1 MMKTGILSTV
11 ACFLLMLSQVVSVE
25 AAQHLSAKLSANPVN
40 YAGSCPAKITFKGR
54 IRASEPGRVQYKF
67 IRSDGANAPV
77 RTINFTQA
85 GSKPVSTTWTL
96 GGASLPSYSGWEA
109 IQIVYPYSEQ
119 SKKAHFKVSCKD
131 NTPRKRPDLIVSKI
145 NFSPGKPTT
154 SDEITFWVFVKN
166 AGNAK
171 ARPSMLSFKVGGEST
186 PQHVKV
192 PALDPGK
199 EFRHQRRV
207 KLAVAQNYQVTA
219 KADSANSVKESNEG
233 NNTMVKRFKVTQA
246 QTAKL
251 PDVVMKGFL
260 KIGKRKREVKWNQ
273 TIVLTPA
280 DATLIS
286 NGKPAFDLYY
296 ACREHDGAATGTFK
310 NRIYFNGKLVSSQ
323 TAISL
328 TALQIK
334 PIHTQAYLGP
344 QDGKLQI
351 KLDADN
357 DVAESNES
365 NNFHYYVNIEFQGF

>member
-1 MMKTGILSTV
+1 MKTRIFLTV
-11 ACFLLMLSQVVSVE
+11 AGFLMILSQVVSVG
-25 AAQHLSAKLSANPVN
+25 AAQRISATLSADPVT
-40 YAGSCPAKITFKGR
+40 YTGRCPAKITFKGR
-54 IRASEPGRVQYKF
+54 ISASERGQVQYKF

-77 RTINFTQA
+77 RTINFTKA

-96 GGASLPSYSGWEA
+96 GGAGLPSYSGWEA
-109 IQIVYPYSEQ
+109 IQIVYPYSVQ
-119 SKKAHFKVSCKD
+119 SNKAHFKVSCQSP
-131 NTPRKRPDLIVSKI
+131 TPRKQPDLIISKI

-171 ARPSMLSFKVGGEST
+171 ARPSILSFRVGGEST
-186 PQHVKV
+186 PQRVKV
-192 PALDPGK
+192 PALPPGK
-199 EFRHQRRV
+199 EFRHQRKV
-207 KLAVAQNYQVTA
+207 KLTVAQNYQVTA
-219 KADSANSVKESNEG
+219 RADAANKVKESNEG
-233 NNTMVKRFKVTQA
+233 NNTTIKRFKVTQA

-251 PDVVMKGFL
+251 PDVGMSGFL
-260 KIGKRKREVKWNQ
+260 KIGKQKREVQWNQ

-296 ACREHDGAATGTFK
+296 TCREYDGVASGTFK

-323 TAISL
+323 TSISL
-328 TALQIK
+328 SALQIR

-351 KLDADN
+351 KIDADN
-357 DVAESNES
+357 DVAESDEG
-365 NNFHYYVNIEFQGF
+365 NNFNFYVNIRFQGF